1 MNTIKKAYKYRF
13 YPNNEQKEQLEK
25 TFGCTRFVY
34 NHFLKIRTHEWFE
47 NQKRVG
53 YNETAGLLVSL
64 KKEKDFEWLKEVPSV
79 CLQQALQNL
88 DNAFKNFF
96 QKRAKYPTFKK
107 KKNSQSARYTT
118 SGFTYKN
125 GVIKL
130 AKHSKPLDIKWSRK
144 FNGNPSSVT
153 VSKDSSGRYHIS
165 ILVEEKIEL
174 KDVIKNEIGLDLGLS
189 HAVITSEGEKI
200 NNQRFFKND
209 EKKLAKAQKRLSRKQ
224 KGSNNRKK
232 ARLKVAKIH
241 ARISDKRMDYAHKLT
256 TKIVNENQVIAVE
269 SLQIKNLIRNRKLS
283 KAISDVG
290 WHQIIRMLE
299 YKSAWYGRSFVQID
313 KFYPSSKRCSGC
325 GYLSAKMPLSI
336 RSWECPECRVN
347 HDRDINAAKN
357 ILKAG
362 KAILAG
368 AEILRVHEKATVGY
382 TEC

>member
-34 NHFLKIRTHEWFE
+34 NHFLKIRTQEWFE

-107 KKNSQSARYTT
+107 KKSSQSARYTT

-130 AKHSKPLDIKWSRK
+130 AKHSKSLDIKWSRK
-144 FNGNPSSVT
+144 FNGKPSSVT

-165 ILVEEKIEL
+165 ILVEEKIEF

-313 KFYPSSKRCSGC
+313 KFYPSSKRCSVC
-325 GYLSAKMPLSI
+325 GYISAKMPLSI
-336 RSWECPECRVN
+336 RSWDCPECRVN

>member
-13 YPNNEQKEQLEK
+13 YPNNKQKEQLEK

-34 NHFLKIRTHEWFE
+34 NHFLKIRTQEWFE

-107 KKNSQSARYTT
+107 KKGTQSARYTT

-130 AKHSKPLDIKWSRK
+130 AKHSKSLDIKWSRK
-144 FNGNPSSVT
+144 FNGKPSSVT

-165 ILVEEKIEL
+165 ILVEEKIGF

-189 HAVITSEGEKI
+189 HAVITSGGEKI
-200 NNQRFFKND
+200 NNQRFFKKD
-209 EKKLAKAQKRLSRKQ
+209 EKKLAKAQKRLSKKQ

-232 ARLKVAKIH
+232 ARLRVAKIH
-241 ARISDKRMDYAHKLT
+241 ARISDKRMDFAHKLT

-336 RSWECPECRVN
+336 RSWECPECLVN

-368 AEILRVHEKATVGY
+368 AEILRVHEKTTVGY
-382 TEC
+382 TGC

>member
-13 YPNNEQKEQLEK
+13 YPNNEQREQLEK

-107 KKNSQSARYTT
+107 KKGTQSARYTT

-130 AKHSKPLDIKWSRK
+130 AKHSKSLDIKWSRK
-144 FNGNPSSVT
+144 FNGKPSSVT

-165 ILVEEKIEL
+165 ILVEEKIKF

-209 EKKLAKAQKRLSRKQ
+209 EKKLAKAQKILSRKQ

-336 RSWECPECRVN
+336 RSWECPECLVN

-362 KAILAG
+362 KAILSG

>member
-107 KKNSQSARYTT
+107 KKSSQSARYTT

-174 KDVIKNEIGLDLGLS
+174 KNVIKNEIGLDLGLS

-209 EKKLAKAQKRLSRKQ
+209 EKKLAKA
-224 KGSNNRKK
+224 
-232 ARLKVAKIH
+232 
-241 ARISDKRMDYAHKLT
+241 
-256 TKIVNENQVIAVE
+256 
-269 SLQIKNLIRNRKLS
+269 
-283 KAISDVG
+283 
-290 WHQIIRMLE
+290 
-299 YKSAWYGRSFVQID
+299 
-313 KFYPSSKRCSGC
+313 
-325 GYLSAKMPLSI
+325 
-336 RSWECPECRVN
+336 
-347 HDRDINAAKN
+347 AKN
-357 ILKAG
+357 EDVLNNQFLLDATFLGEYRDETMEIINRLVELNNGSFHASKDDMEILKEAAYWYREVS
-362 KAILAG
+362 KTKEL
-368 AEILRVHEKATVGY
+368 
-382 TEC
+382 

>member
-34 NHFLKIRTHEWFE
+34 NHFLKIRTQEWFE

-96 QKRAKYPTFKK
+96 QKRAKYPTFKNK
-107 KKNSQSARYTT
+107 KGTQSARYTT

-130 AKHSKPLDIKWSRK
+130 AKHSKSLDIKWSRK
-144 FNGNPSSVT
+144 FNGKPSSVT

-165 ILVEEKIEL
+165 ILVEEKIKF

-200 NNQRFFKND
+200 NNQRFFKNY
-209 EKKLAKAQKRLSRKQ
+209 EKKLAKAQKRLFRKQ
-224 KGSNNRKK
+224 NGSNNRKK
-232 ARLKVAKIH
+232 ARFKVAKIH
-241 ARISDKRMDYAHKLT
+241 ARISDKRIDYAHKLT

-313 KFYPSSKRCSGC
+313 KFYPSSKRCSVC
-325 GYLSAKMPLSI
+325 GYISAKMPLNI
-336 RSWECPECRVN
+336 RLWECPECLVN

-368 AEILRVHEKATVGY
+368 AEILRVHEKTTVGY
-382 TEC
+382 TGC